1 MKRTLI
7 LLIIFLLLGGAALW
21 YMTSQGDSKTTVAGA
36 DREFAIKD
44 ESQIHKVFIADRY
57 GHKSTLEREGDHWI
71 YNGKY
76 RARDN
81 AMENLLDAATRI
93 EMKFK
98 PPQAAIEKMV
108 ESLAT
113 EGLKVEL
120 YDKEN
125 QMLKSYYIGGS
136 TPDERGTYVM
146 LSDAEQPYV
155 AHLPGWEG
163 NLRFRFS
170 LNDDE
175 WRDRTLFALE
185 VEDIQSVAIEYPKQR
200 NKSFRLEKDGSDY
213 KLTPFYDIT
222 PVINKP
228 LKPAGVET
236 YLSNFKK
243 IVATGFHNEYE
254 KKDEITS
261 VLPFATIAVKT
272 ADDQAYEYSL
282 FPIYSE
288 EQKDPK
294 TGGVLA
300 NANISNYY
308 VETQDGDLL
317 TIQSR
322 IINKI
327 MWGYEFFYK

>member
-7 LLIIFLLLGGAALW
+7 LLILFLLLGGAATWFL
-21 YMTSQGDSKTTVAGA
+21 TSKEDSKTSITGA
-36 DREFAIKD
+36 DREFAIKNP
-44 ESQIHKVFIADRY
+44 EVIHKVFIADRH

-71 YNGKY
+71 FNGKY
-76 RARDN
+76 KAREN
-81 AMENLLDAATRI
+81 AIENLMDAITRI
-93 EMKFK
+93 EMKYK
-98 PPQAAIEKMV
+98 PPQAAVEKMV
-108 ESLAT
+108 KSLAT

-125 QMLKSYYIGGS
+125 QMLKSYYIGGA

-155 AHLPGWEG
+155 AHLTGWEG

-170 LNDDE
+170 LKDDE

-185 VEDIQSVAIEYPKQR
+185 VEDIQSVSIEYPKQR
-200 NKSFRLEKDGSDY
+200 NKSFQLKKEGTQYDLR
-213 KLTPFYDIT
+213 PFYDIT

-228 LKPAGVET
+228 LQEARVEA

-243 IVATGFHNEYE
+243 IVATGFHNEFE
-254 KKDEITS
+254 KRNEITS
-261 VLPFATIAVKT
+261 NLPFATISLTTTSGKEM
-272 ADDQAYEYSL
+272 EYSL
-282 FPIYSE
+282 YPIYNQE
-288 EQKDPK
+288 EIDPK

-300 NANISNYY
+300 NADIRNFY
-308 VETQDGDLL
+308 VESQDGDLL

-327 MWGYEFFYK
+327 LWGYEFFFK